1 MASNTVKQNINDKQ
15 KVAKNSIFHKIDRA
29 IDLERLFDEGIPYRY
44 LPKVLFTVVLILFY
58 IANTYTVEKSIR
70 EIQSIK
76 MELEDL
82 RADYTTM
89 KADYMAI
96 SKQSEVAKNVEKFGL
111 KESSKPPFK
120 VIVQEGEY

>member
-1 MASNTVKQNINDKQ
+1 MAENSVKNERQ

-29 IDLERLFDEGIPYRY
+29 IDLERLFERGVPYKY
-44 LPKVLFTVVLILFY
+44 LPKVLFTVFLILIY
-58 IANTYTVEKSIR
+58 ISSTYMVEKSIR

-76 MELEDL
+76 KELEDL

-96 SKQSEVAKNVEKFGL
+96 SKQSEVARKVEEFGL
-111 KESSKPPFK
+111 KESKKPPFK
-120 VIVQEGEY
+120 VVVKEGEY

>member
-1 MASNTVKQNINDKQ
+1 MASNT
-15 KVAKNSIFHKIDRA
+15 AKNTETKEKKKGNSIFNKLDRA
-29 IDLERLFDEGIPYRY
+29 IDLERLFEEGIPYKY
-44 LPKVLFTVVLILFY
+44 LPKVLFTVILILVY

-76 MELEDL
+76 LELEDL

-96 SKQSEVAKNVEKFGL
+96 SKQSEVAKKVELFGL

-120 VIVQEGEY
+120 VIVKEGEY